1 MLAKR
6 SAGESPGPNAV
17 GARPAKG
24 YDPSVRKDL
33 SIRTR
38 PEGGVTVVEVN
49 GPVENATI
57 EAFEE
62 GLAAAVKSA
71 TTVVVDLSGMEM
83 ITSQGLGL
91 LIKHTELIGGPDRFL
106 IAGVQPRVRDIF
118 QALGLDQFFVI
129 AKSVDQA
136 IALLA
141 ARAASEAE

>member
-1 MLAKR
+1 M
-6 SAGESPGPNAV
+6 
-17 GARPAKG
+17 
-24 YDPSVRKDL
+24 RKDL